1 MSNSP
6 SLEYLQLALHEARKC
21 VPVPTAF
28 CVGCVIVTHI
38 EVAAKNQPII
48 LATGYS
54 RELEGNTHAEANALA
69 KARQLTQQDLAH
81 IISKSTDVTTANV
94 DLDALPTI
102 DELLNRADVYTTME
116 PCSVRLSGL
125 APCADALI
133 SARVKR
139 CIIGV
144 GEPADFVTCEGAK
157 KLQEN
162 GIQVIWMKELEEE
175 CLKVARTG
183 HDTSENT

>member
-1 MSNSP
+1 MSSSP
-6 SLEYLQLALHEARKC
+6 SLQYLQLALDEAHKC
-21 VPVPTAF
+21 VPLPTAF
-28 CVGCVIVTHI
+28 CVGSVIVAFVDI
-38 EVAAKNQPII
+38 AANDQPII

-69 KARQLTQQDLAH
+69 KARQLTHQDLVN
-81 IISKSTDVTTANV
+81 IISKQIDSTTVSV
-94 DLDALPTI
+94 GALPTTE
-102 DELLNRADVYTTME
+102 ELLAGADMYTTME

-139 CIIGV
+139 CVIGA
-144 GEPADFVTCEGAK
+144 GEPPDFVTCEGAK
-157 KLQEN
+157 KLEEN
-162 GIQVIWMKELEEE
+162 GVEVVWMKHLEEE

-183 HDTSENT
+183 HSVLKNA